1 MTLEQ
6 IAGVVGGTVAD
17 GDPRALV
24 TAAATF
30 DSRTIPLGGLFVALP
45 GVRADGHHFAAAAV
59 ASGAAAALA
68 TRPVGVPAVIVD
80 DVRQAFGRLAAAIID
95 RHPHLDVVGVTG
107 SVGKTTTK
115 DLLGQVL
122 ARLGPTVAPAGNRNN
137 EIGLPQTITQLTPES
152 RFLVAEMG
160 ARHRGD
166 IAYLCSLAHPR
177 VGVVLN
183 VGTAHL
189 GEFGSREAIAAA
201 KGELVEAL
209 PSGGRAVLN
218 ADDPLVAAMVTRTTA
233 QAVTF
238 GRTARAD
245 VAAERVELD
254 DLGRPLFQ
262 LRTPNGSAPVHLQL
276 RGEHLVPN
284 ALAAAAA
291 TLHYTSD
298 IAAVAA
304 GLSAAVP
311 VSAGRMQVTD
321 RSDGVTIVDDS
332 YNASPPAMAAALQ
345 AAQKIADGR
354 RIVAVLG
361 EMFELGE
368 AATAEHV
375 KVGELAADCGVAV
388 VIAVG
393 GPNATLIADG
403 ARDRG
408 VAALHLADAN
418 AALHVVQQALLP
430 GDVVLVKGSNGVG
443 LQPVATAIAAAGRL
457 S

>member
-6 IAGVVGGTVAD
+6 IADVVGGTVVD
-17 GDPRALV
+17 GDPRSQV
-24 TAAATF
+24 TAAAIF
-30 DSRTIPLGGLFVALP
+30 DSRAVAFGSLFVALP
-45 GVRADGHHFAAAAV
+45 GARTDGHHFAAAAV
-59 ASGAAAALA
+59 AGGAAAALT
-68 TRPVGVPAVIVD
+68 TRPVGVPAVIVT
-80 DVRQAFGRLAAAIID
+80 DVRQALGRLAAAIVD

-107 SVGKTTTK
+107 SAGKTTTK

-166 IAYLCSLAHPR
+166 IAYLCSLAHPQ

-218 ADDPLVAAMVTRTTA
+218 AEDSLVAGMLNRTTA
-233 QAVTF
+233 QVVTF

-262 LRTPNGSAPVHLQL
+262 LHTPHGSAPVHLQL
-276 RGEHLVPN
+276 RGEHFVPN

-311 VSAGRMQVTD
+311 VSAGRMRVTD
-321 RSDGVTIVDDS
+321 RPDGVTVVDDS
-332 YNASPPAMAAALQ
+332 YNASPPAMAGALQ
-345 AAQKIADGR
+345 AVHKIAGGR

-361 EMFELGE
+361 EMFELGD
-368 AATAEHV
+368 AATGEHMT
-375 KVGELAADCGVAV
+375 VGELAADCGAAV

-393 GPNATLIADG
+393 GPHAALISDA

-408 VAALHLADAN
+408 VAALHLPDAN
-418 AALHVVQQALLP
+418 AALHVAQQALRP